1 MGAAQAFAYTGRDS
15 NGKLVKGRLE
25 ASSEAAVAAR
35 LKTMGLFPVTIAE
48 APVGTGL
55 NREISISG
63 VQKSVKVKDLAIM
76 SRQLATMVGAGLSLL
91 RALNIVAEQ
100 TESKPLAKIL
110 TDVRDDVETGIS
122 LSDSMQKH
130 PADFPPIMI
139 NMVRAG
145 EIGGFLDGALES
157 IADSFEADVKLRG
170 TIKSALSYPMIVL
183 IMTVFSVA
191 AMLIFIVPVFK
202 TMFSNLGGTLPLP
215 TQMLVVLSEQMV
227 WLAPVVVVAGLGFSL
242 WWRKNKNSLEV
253 RRVVDPLKLKLPVF
267 GPLMT
272 KLAVARFSRNFSAM
286 IGSGVPILQALRIVG
301 ESSGNWVMES
311 ALNEVAE
318 SVRQGESIAG
328 PLAKSPA
335 FPAMVT
341 QMIAVGE
348 DAGALEQMLGKIA
361 DFYDAEVQAT
371 TEQLTALIEP
381 LMVAFL
387 GIVVGGMIVAL
398 YLPIFNIFT
407 LIK

>member
-1 MGAAQAFAYTGRDS
+1 MGTAQAWAYTGRDGA
-15 NGKLVKGRLE
+15 GKLVKGRLD

-35 LKTMGLFPVTIAE
+35 LKTMGLSPVSIAE
-48 APVGTGL
+48 ATAGTGL
-55 NREISISG
+55 NREISIPGFIKG
-63 VQKSVKVKDLAIM
+63 VKLKDLAIM

-100 TESKPLAKIL
+100 TESKPLARIL
-110 TDVRDDVETGIS
+110 TEVRDDVETGLS

-130 PADFPPIMI
+130 PVDFPPIMV

-157 IADSFEADVKLRG
+157 IAGSFEADVKLRG

-183 IMTVFSVA
+183 VMTVFSVA
-191 AMLIFIVPVFK
+191 AMLIFIVPVFQK
-202 TMFSNLGGTLPLP
+202 MFSNLGGTLPLP

-227 WLAPVVVVAGLGFSL
+227 WLVPAAVLTGSVFAV
-242 WWRKNKNSLEV
+242 WWGKNKNALEV

-267 GPLMT
+267 GPLLT

-286 IGSGVPILQALRIVG
+286 IGSGVPILQALQIVG

-348 DAGALEQMLGKIA
+348 DAGALEQMLAKIA

>member
-1 MGAAQAFAYTGRDS
+1 MGAAQAWAYTGRDS
-15 NGKLVKGRLE
+15 NGKLVKGRLD

-35 LKTMGLFPVTIAE
+35 LKTMGLSPVTIKE
-48 APVGTGL
+48 APAGTGL
-55 NREISISG
+55 NREISIPG
-63 VQKSVKVKDLAIM
+63 FQKGVKVKDLAIM

-183 IMTVFSVA
+183 VMTVFSVA

-215 TQMLVVLSEQMV
+215 TQLLVVLSEQMV
-227 WLAPVVVVAGLGFSL
+227 WLAPAIVLASVGFS
-242 WWRKNKNSLEV
+242 
-253 RRVVDPLKLKLPVF
+253 RVVEEEQERP
-267 GPLMT
+267 GG
-272 KLAVARFSRNFSAM
+272 AQGGGSAQAQA
-286 IGSGVPILQALRIVG
+286 SGVRAADDQARRGPVQPELLRHDRFRR
-301 ESSGNWVMES
+301 
-311 ALNEVAE
+311 ADP
-318 SVRQGESIAG
+318 AG
-328 PLAKSPA
+328 
-335 FPAMVT
+335 T
-341 QMIAVGE
+341 
-348 DAGALEQMLGKIA
+348 A
-361 DFYDAEVQAT
+361 DR
-371 TEQLTALIEP
+371 
-381 LMVAFL
+381 
-387 GIVVGGMIVAL
+387 G
-398 YLPIFNIFT
+398 
-407 LIK
+407 